1 MRAASRLISTLV
13 RELVPFTSKRRDE
26 SRRVTHEGVRHI
38 SMKTAII
45 GLPMVGKTS
54 LFTILTGVHEATR
67 VGLMEARV
75 GVTKV
80 PDRRL
85 DELAKI
91 FDPPKITH
99 ATVEYFDFP
108 SISKEALRDPSYL
121 ASMRVADALAHVL
134 RLFPSDTVPHEKGSV
149 DPIRDLEDV
158 EMELILSDLVV
169 VEKRLERLEK
179 DRKKIKGPEL
189 DREAALLERCKTT
202 LENNTALRTLEFS
215 ADEEKL
221 IRGFQFLSQKPML
234 FVLNIGEEDAARMHE
249 IEEQYRKGALAGRN
263 NTGVSAICG
272 KIEGELAELSPE
284 EQREYVASYGLK
296 DSGFERLIS
305 ATYEVLGLMSFL
317 TAGETEVRAWTI
329 PRNSPAVKA
338 AGAIHSDFEKKFIRA
353 EVANWQALIDHGGY
367 PGVREKGLLRLEGKE
382 YIVKDGDVL
391 VIRHG

>member
-1 MRAASRLISTLV
+1 
-13 RELVPFTSKRRDE
+13 
-26 SRRVTHEGVRHI
+26 
-38 SMKTAII
+38 MKTAII

-67 VGLMEARV
+67 VGLMEARM

-80 PDRRL
+80 PDARL
-85 DELAKI
+85 DALAQV
-91 FDPPKITH
+91 FQPEKITH
-99 ATVEYFDFP
+99 ATVEYLDFP
-108 SISKEALRDPSYL
+108 AISKEALRDPSYL

-149 DPIRDLEDV
+149 DPVRDLEDV

-179 DRKKIKGPEL
+179 DRKKIKAPEL
-189 DREAALLERCKTT
+189 DREFALLERCKTT
-202 LENNTALRTLEFS
+202 LEANVALRTLELS

-249 IEEQYRKGALAGRN
+249 IEDEYRKGPLAGRSR
-263 NTGVSAICG
+263 TAVTAICG
-272 KIEGELAELSPE
+272 KIEAELAELSPE
-284 EQREYVASYGLK
+284 DAREYLSSYGLK
-296 DSGFERLIS
+296 ESGLERLIA
-305 ATYEVLGLMSFL
+305 ATYALLGLMSFL

-329 PRNSPAVKA
+329 PMNSTAQKA
-338 AGAIHSDFEKKFIRA
+338 AGGIHSDFEKKFIRA
-353 EVANWQALIDHGGY
+353 EVVNWKSLIDLDGY
-367 PGVREKGLLRLEGKE
+367 VGVKEKGLLRLEGKE

-391 VIRHG
+391 VIRHS